1 MDWQQVRILQN
12 SFMMYD
18 NCSTSHLKV
27 VVIVA
32 TIRLLWLQ
40 EMKRFDFFPP
50 AMKEFLVGCDKLIVL
65 LANKLEL
72 LNTRKV
78 CFLLF

>member
-1 MDWQQVRILQN
+1 MIIV
-12 SFMMYD
+12 
-18 NCSTSHLKV
+18 CTSHLKV